1 MINLLPPELK
11 SSYRYARRNVLLVRW
26 VVVLAISLLGLFA
39 ISTGG
44 LIYLRQINDSY
55 APQIAATQ
63 ASLEQQ
69 KLSQTRIQ
77 VTDMT
82 SSLKLA
88 TQVLSKEVLFSK
100 LLTQLAT
107 VMPSN
112 AILTDLTISQTQG
125 ALDISALAT
134 NYDAATQV
142 QVNLADPNNKIFS
155 SADIVNISCSSAPST
170 DSTTSRYPCKVTIR
184 ALLATNNPFLFINDS
199 GKSS

>member
-11 SSYRYARRNVLLVRW
+11 SSYRYARRNVMLVRW

-55 APQIAATQ
+55 TPQIAATQ
-63 ASLEQQ
+63 ASLNRQ
-69 KLSQTRIQ
+69 KLSQTRAQ
-77 VTDMT
+77 VTGMT
-82 SSLKLA
+82 NSLKLA

-134 NYDAATQV
+134 DYDAATQV

-155 SADIVNISCSSAPST
+155 GADLVNVTCSSAPST
-170 DSTTSRYPCKVTIR
+170 DPTTSR
-184 ALLATNNPFLFINDS
+184 
-199 GKSS
+199 